1 MDYDLIRYLPD
12 MAKISGQGQICSVHP
27 HSVYASSDWSDLR
40 TFEFNMLLTTDTATS
55 FNNIHLS
62 IPLQIKKKTN
72 AANDIDDNLM
82 AV

>member
-1 MDYDLIRYLPD
+1 
-12 MAKISGQGQICSVHP
+12 
-27 HSVYASSDWSDLR
+27 
-40 TFEFNMLLTTDTATS
+40 MLLTTDTATS
-55 FNNIHLS
+55 FNNMHLS